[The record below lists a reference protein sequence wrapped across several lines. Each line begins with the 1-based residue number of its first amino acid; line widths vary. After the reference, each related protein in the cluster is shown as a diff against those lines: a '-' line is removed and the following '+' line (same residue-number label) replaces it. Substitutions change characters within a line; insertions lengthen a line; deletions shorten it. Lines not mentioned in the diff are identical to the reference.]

1 MKIFEFIPKKN
12 TNKLTAMVGLL
23 LMGSAV
29 MFLIAMIYEEMPYLW
44 AIQLLGIGMLAMMI
58 FVVSRYLMKNFAYAV
73 TETEEGSDFT
83 VTELQGKRSVTVC
96 RIAMSSVEQVIVVE
110 QNDRQADTTLKNM
123 IKSQKRKM
131 FNYCADLFTDKYI
144 CVLSNESGTPIAI
157 KLTYDESLEKLF
169 GAGELP
175 QNQED
180 A

>member
-29 MFLIAMIYEEMPYLW
+29 MFLVTMIYEEMPYRW
-44 AIQLLGIGMLAMMI
+44 AIQLLGMGMLAMMI

-73 TETEEGSDFT
+73 IESEEGNDFT

-123 IKSQKRKM
+123 VKAQKRKM

-144 CVLSNESGTPIAI
+144 CVLSNESGTHIAI

-169 GAGELP
+169 GASELP
-175 QNQED
+175 QNQEED
-180 A
+180 